1 MNYIKLELDDATYQY
16 IKSKFN
22 NDKKAMSTYVIKLLA
37 EKVETDSLNNEQLNI
52 KNRTNDL
59 KDYLKS
65 GESGSRSYGIKGQ
78 GW

>member
-1 MNYIKLELDDATYQY
+1 MNDIKLELDDATYQY

-22 NDKKAMSTYVIKLLA
+22 NDKKAMSAYITKILMETVK
-37 EKVETDSLNNEQLNI
+37 TDSLNNKKVNI
-52 KNRTNDL
+52 KDETNNL
-59 KDYLKS
+59 KDYLES

>member
-1 MNYIKLELDDATYQY
+1 MNHIKLELDDATYQH

-22 NDKKAMSTYVIKLLA
+22 NDKKAMSTYVINLLT
-37 EKVETDSLNNEQLNI
+37 EKVKTDSLNSEMTNI

-59 KDYLKS
+59 KDYLES

>member
-1 MNYIKLELDDATYQY
+1 MNHIKLELDDATYQH

-22 NDKKAMSTYVIKLLA
+22 NDKKAMSTYIINLLT
-37 EKVETDSLNNEQLNI
+37 EKVKTDSLNSEMMNI

-59 KDYLKS
+59 KDYLES

>member
-22 NDKKAMSTYVIKLLA
+22 NDKKAMSTYVTKLLT
-37 EKVETDSLNNEQLNI
+37 EKIKNNSLNNEKINI
-52 KNRTNDL
+52 ENRTNDL

>member
-22 NDKKAMSTYVIKLLA
+22 NDKKAMSTYVIKLLT
-37 EKVETDSLNNEQLNI
+37 EKVKTDSLNNEQLNI

-59 KDYLKS
+59 KDYLES

>member
-22 NDKKAMSTYVIKLLA
+22 NDKKAMSTYAIKILT
-37 EKVETDSLNNEQLNI
+37 EKVKTNPLNNKKVNI
-52 KNRTNDL
+52 KNQTNDL
-59 KDYLKS
+59 KDYLES

>member
-22 NDKKAMSTYVIKLLA
+22 NDKKAMSTYAIKILT
-37 EKVETDSLNNEQLNI
+37 EKVKIDPLNNKNVNI
-52 KNRTNDL
+52 KNQTNDL
-59 KDYLKS
+59 KDYLES

>member
-22 NDKKAMSTYVIKLLA
+22 NDKKAMSTYVVKVLT
-37 EKVETDSLNNEQLNI
+37 EKVETDSLNKEKLNI
-52 KNRTNDL
+52 KNKTNEL
-59 KDYLKS
+59 KDYLES
-65 GESGSRSYGIKGQ
+65 GEPGSRSYGIKGQ

>member
-1 MNYIKLELDDATYQY
+1 MNHIKLELDDATYQH

-22 NDKKAMSTYVIKLLA
+22 NDKKAMSTYIINLLT
-37 EKVETDSLNNEQLNI
+37 ETVKTDSLNSEMTNI

-59 KDYLKS
+59 KGYLES

>member
-1 MNYIKLELDDATYQY
+1 MHYIKIEFDDATYQY

-22 NDKKAMSTYVIKLLA
+22 NDKKAMSAYVTKLLT
-37 EKVETDSLNNEQLNI
+37 EKVKTNSLNNEKVNI
-52 KNRTNDL
+52 DNRTNDL
-59 KDYLKS
+59 KDYLES

>member
-1 MNYIKLELDDATYQY
+1 MNHIKLELDDATYQH

-22 NDKKAMSTYVIKLLA
+22 NDKKAMSTYIINLLT
-37 EKVETDSLNNEQLNI
+37 EKVKTDSLNSEMTNI

-59 KDYLKS
+59 KDYLES

>member
-22 NDKKAMSTYVIKLLA
+22 NDEKAMSAYAIKLLT
-37 EKVETDSLNNEQLNI
+37 EKVKTDPLNNKKVNI
-52 KNRTNDL
+52 KNQTNDL
-59 KDYLKS
+59 KDYLES

>member
-1 MNYIKLELDDATYQY
+1 MNHIKLELDDATYHY

-22 NDKKAMSTYVIKLLA
+22 NDKKAMSTYVTKILMETIKA
-37 EKVETDSLNNEQLNI
+37 DSLNKEKVNI
-52 KNRTNDL
+52 KGKTNDL
-59 KDYLKS
+59 KDYLES

>member
-1 MNYIKLELDDATYQY
+1 MNYIKLELDDATYQH

-22 NDKKAMSTYVIKLLA
+22 NDKKAMSTYIIKVLM
-37 EKVETDSLNNEQLNI
+37 ETIKVDSLNNEKVNI
-52 KNRTNDL
+52 KGKTNDL
-59 KDYLKS
+59 KDYLES

>member
-1 MNYIKLELDDATYQY
+1 MNHIKLELDDATYQH

-22 NDKKAMSTYVIKLLA
+22 NDKNAMSTYIINLLT
-37 EKVETDSLNNEQLNI
+37 EKVKTDSLNSEMTNI

-59 KDYLKS
+59 KDYLES

>member
-22 NDKKAMSTYVIKLLA
+22 NDKKAMSTYVVKVLT
-37 EKVETDSLNNEQLNI
+37 EKVETDSLNKEKLNI
-52 KNRTNDL
+52 KNRTNEL
-59 KDYLKS
+59 KDYL
-65 GESGSRSYGIKGQ
+65 ESSEPGSRSYGIKGQ

>member
-1 MNYIKLELDDATYQY
+1 MNHIKLELDDATYQH

-22 NDKKAMSTYVIKLLA
+22 NDKKAMSTYIINLLT
-37 EKVETDSLNNEQLNI
+37 EKVKTDSLNSEITNI

-59 KDYLKS
+59 KDYLES

>member
-1 MNYIKLELDDATYQY
+1 MNHIKLELDDATYQH

-22 NDKKAMSTYVIKLLA
+22 NDKKAMSTYIINLLT
-37 EKVETDSLNNEQLNI
+37 ETVKTDSLNSEMTNI

-59 KDYLKS
+59 KDYLES

>member
-1 MNYIKLELDDATYQY
+1 MNYIKLEFDDATNQY

-22 NDKKAMSTYVIKLLA
+22 NDKKAMSTYVIKLLM
-37 EKVETDSLNNEQLNI
+37 ENIKTDPLNNEKMNI
-52 KNRTNDL
+52 ENRTNDL
-59 KDYLKS
+59 KDYLES

>member
-1 MNYIKLELDDATYQY
+1 MNYIKLEFDDATYQY

-22 NDKKAMSTYVIKLLA
+22 NDKKAMSTYVKKLLT
-37 EKVETDSLNNEQLNI
+37 EKVETGSLNIEKVNT
-52 KNRTNDL
+52 KSRTNDL
-59 KDYLKS
+59 KDYLES

>member
-1 MNYIKLELDDATYQY
+1 MNYIKLEFDDATYQY

-22 NDKKAMSTYVIKLLA
+22 NDKKAMSTYVTNLLM
-37 EKVETDSLNNEQLNI
+37 EKVKTDSLNTEKVNI

>member
-1 MNYIKLELDDATYQY
+1 MNHIKLELDDATYQH

-22 NDKKAMSTYVIKLLA
+22 NDKKAMSTYIINLLA
-37 EKVETDSLNNEQLNI
+37 EKVKTDSLNSEITNI

-59 KDYLKS
+59 KDYLES

>member
-1 MNYIKLELDDATYQY
+1 MNYIKLELDEATYQH

-22 NDKKAMSTYVIKLLA
+22 NDKKAMSSYVTELLTAKIKN
-37 EKVETDSLNNEQLNI
+37 DSLNNEKVNT
-52 KNRTNDL
+52 KSRTNDL
-59 KDYLKS
+59 KDYLES

>member
-1 MNYIKLELDDATYQY
+1 MNYIKLEFDDATYQH

-22 NDKKAMSTYVIKLLA
+22 NDKKAMSTYVTNLLM
-37 EKVETDSLNNEQLNI
+37 EKVKTDSLNTEKVNI

>member
-1 MNYIKLELDDATYQY
+1 MNHIKLEFDDATYQY

-22 NDKKAMSTYVIKLLA
+22 NDKKAMSSYVTELLTAKIKN
-37 EKVETDSLNNEQLNI
+37 DSLSNKKVNI
-52 KNRTNDL
+52 KNTTDNL
-59 KDYLKS
+59 KDYLES

>member
-1 MNYIKLELDDATYQY
+1 MNHIKLEFDDATYQY

-22 NDKKAMSTYVIKLLA
+22 NDKKAMSTYVINLLT
-37 EKVETDSLNNEQLNI
+37 EKVKTDFLNSEMTNI

>member
-1 MNYIKLELDDATYQY
+1 MNHIKLELDDATYQH

-22 NDKKAMSTYVIKLLA
+22 NDKKAMSTYIINLLT
-37 EKVETDSLNNEQLNI
+37 EKVKTDSLNSKMTNI
-52 KNRTNDL
+52 KNRANDL
-59 KDYLKS
+59 KDYLES

>member
-1 MNYIKLELDDATYQY
+1 MNYLKLELDDATYQH

-22 NDKKAMSTYVIKLLA
+22 NDKKAMSTYVIKLLTK
-37 EKVETDSLNNEQLNI
+37 KVKTDSLNNEKMKI

-59 KDYLKS
+59 KDYLES

>member
-59 KDYLKS
+59 KDYLES

>member
-1 MNYIKLELDDATYQY
+1 MNYIKLEFDDATYQY

-22 NDKKAMSTYVIKLLA
+22 NDKKAMSTYVINLLMD
-37 EKVETDSLNNEQLNI
+37 KVKTDSLSNEKVNI
-52 KNRTNDL
+52 LNRTNDL
-59 KDYLKS
+59 KDYLES

>member
-1 MNYIKLELDDATYQY
+1 MNHIKLELDDATYQH

-22 NDKKAMSTYVIKLLA
+22 NDKKAMSTYIINLLT
-37 EKVETDSLNNEQLNI
+37 EKVKTDSLNSEMTNT

-59 KDYLKS
+59 KDYLES

>member
-1 MNYIKLELDDATYQY
+1 MNYIKLEFDDATYQY

>member
-22 NDKKAMSTYVIKLLA
+22 NDKKAMSSYVTELLTEKIKN
-37 EKVETDSLNNEQLNI
+37 DSLNNEKVNI
-52 KNRTNDL
+52 ENRTNNL
-59 KDYLKS
+59 KDYLES

>member
-1 MNYIKLELDDATYQY
+1 MNHIKLEFDDATYQY

-22 NDKKAMSTYVIKLLA
+22 NDKKAMSAYVQKLLT
-37 EKVETDSLNNEQLNI
+37 EQIKNDSLNNEKVNT
-52 KNRTNDL
+52 KSRTNDL
-59 KDYLKS
+59 KDYLES

>member
-1 MNYIKLELDDATYQY
+1 MNHIKLELDDATYQH

-22 NDKKAMSTYVIKLLA
+22 NDKKAMSTYLINLLT
-37 EKVETDSLNNEQLNI
+37 EKVKTDSLNSEMTNI

-59 KDYLKS
+59 KDYLES